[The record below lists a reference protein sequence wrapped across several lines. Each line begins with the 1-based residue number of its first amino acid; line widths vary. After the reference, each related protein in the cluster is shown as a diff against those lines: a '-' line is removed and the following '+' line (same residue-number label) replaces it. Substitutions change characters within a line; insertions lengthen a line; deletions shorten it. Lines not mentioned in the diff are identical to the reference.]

1 MEGNLVRL
9 SVEID
14 EPEFDRA
21 LGDVVRTLAQQV
33 RVPGFRPGKVPR
45 KVLEA
50 RMGGAGALRAEALRE
65 SLPDFYA
72 RAVVDTELDPIAQPE
87 IDITGGE
94 DGGAVSFDAVVQVRP
109 LVAIPGYDGLQVTL
123 PGLAVSEEEVQSQLD
138 RLRENDAEL
147 DVVDRP
153 AIDGDL
159 VTIDLHGNDA
169 SGAEVVGV
177 DDYLYE
183 VGSRLGGARARRRA
197 ARRQGRRH
205 PRLRRGQPQRARA
218 ERRVPGARQGG
229 QGQEAARGHRR
240 VGGRELRV
248 RHGGRAAGRHRDPD
262 RPREADAE
270 SDGAA
275 PEDASRPWPE
285 LVTDDEVPEVLV
297 DAEVNERLHDLQHR
311 LEAQK
316 LGLAEYFQATG
327 TSPDELLAAV
337 RVDAQ
342 AAVKADLA
350 LRALVEAEELTLSD
364 EELDAEIATMA
375 ERMGT
380 TPAELRRQLDTAG
393 RTGAVRSEL
402 RKGKALEWLLDHV
415 DLFDEEG
422 NPMSRDDL
430 RVDASGEGDSRAERG
445 ERVKM
450 QNPGDPMKAYNYLVP
465 TVIESS
471 NRGERAYDL
480 YSRLL
485 RERII
490 FLGTPVDDAVANLI
504 CAQMLFLESEEPDK
518 DIHLYI
524 NSPGGEITALF
535 AIYDTLKFIKADVS
549 TFCFGQAAS
558 AAAVLL
564 AAGAKGKRFAL
575 PHARVL
581 LHQPWGGVEGQAS
594 DIELQAKEILRMRDL
609 LSGMLAEDTGQT
621 QEKVAQDTDRDFI
634 MTAEEAVTY
643 GVIDEVI
650 TARTVAP
657 LEAIGAA

>member
-21 LGDVVRTLAQQV
+21 LGDVVRSLAQQV

-50 RMGGAGALRAEALRE
+50 RMGGSGALRAEALRE

-94 DGGAVSFDAVVQVRP
+94 DEGAVSFDAVVQVRP
-109 LVAIPGYDGLQVTL
+109 TVAIPGYDGLQVTL
-123 PGLAVSEEEVQSQLD
+123 PSLSVTEEEIQSQLD

-147 DVVDRP
+147 DVVGRP

-183 VGSRLGGARARRRA
+183 VGSASVVPELDAELHGAKAGAILAFDTANPDDPEQKVAFRVLVKEVKVKKLPEATDEWA
-197 ARRQGRRH
+197 AESSEF
-205 PRLRRGQPQRARA
+205 AT
-218 ERRVPGARQGG
+218 VD
-229 QGQEAARGHRR
+229 
-240 VGGRELRV
+240 ELRSDIET
-248 RHGGRAAGRHRDPD
+248 RIGRVKLMQTQMALRQKTI
-262 RPREADAE
+262 DAL
-270 SDGAA
+270 A
-275 PEDASRPWPE
+275 E
-285 LVTDDEVPEVLV
+285 LVTDDAVPEVLV

-316 LGLAEYFQATG
+316 LGLPEYFQATG
-327 TSPDELLAAV
+327 TTPDELLAAV

-350 LRALVEAEELTLSD
+350 LRALVEAEELTLTDD
-364 EELDAEIATMA
+364 ELLAEIVTMA

-380 TPAELRRQLDTAG
+380 TPTELRRQLDTAG

-415 DLFDEEG
+415 DLIDEEG

-430 RVDASGEGDSRAERG
+430 RVNASGEGEVEQSE
-445 ERVKM
+445 
-450 QNPGDPMKAYNYLVP
+450 
-465 TVIESS
+465 
-471 NRGERAYDL
+471 
-480 YSRLL
+480 
-485 RERII
+485 
-490 FLGTPVDDAVANLI
+490 
-504 CAQMLFLESEEPDK
+504 ESE
-518 DIHLYI
+518 
-524 NSPGGEITALF
+524 
-535 AIYDTLKFIKADVS
+535 
-549 TFCFGQAAS
+549 
-558 AAAVLL
+558 
-564 AAGAKGKRFAL
+564 
-575 PHARVL
+575 
-581 LHQPWGGVEGQAS
+581 
-594 DIELQAKEILRMRDL
+594 
-609 LSGMLAEDTGQT
+609 
-621 QEKVAQDTDRDFI
+621 
-634 MTAEEAVTY
+634 
-643 GVIDEVI
+643 
-650 TARTVAP
+650 
-657 LEAIGAA
+657 

>member
-1 MEGNLVRL
+1 MRATTEPLEGNLVRL

-21 LGDVVRTLAQQV
+21 LGDVVRSLAQQV

-123 PGLAVSEEEVQSQLD
+123 PGLTVSEDDVQQQLD

-147 DVVDRP
+147 EAVDRP

-183 VGSRLGGARARRRA
+183 VGSGTIVPELDAELHGAKAGAILAFDAPNPNTPEENVAFRVLVKEVKVKKLPDATDEWA
-197 ARRQGRRH
+197 A
-205 PRLRRGQPQRARA
+205 
-218 ERRVPGARQGG
+218 ESSEFETVD
-229 QGQEAARGHRR
+229 
-240 VGGRELRV
+240 ELRADIES
-248 RHGGRAAGRHRDPD
+248 RIGRVKLVQSQMALRQKAIEALAGLVSDDDVPD
-262 RPREADAE
+262 
-270 SDGAA
+270 
-275 PEDASRPWPE
+275 
-285 LVTDDEVPEVLV
+285 VLV
-297 DAEVNERLHDLQHR
+297 DVEVNERIHELQHR
-311 LEAQK
+311 LEAQNI
-316 LGLAEYFQATG
+316 GLPEYFQATG
-327 TSPDELLAAV
+327 SSPDDLLSTV

-350 LRALVEAEELTLSD
+350 LRAVVEAEELTLTD
-364 EELDAEIATMA
+364 EELEAEVATMA

-380 TPAELRRQLDTAG
+380 SPAELRRQLDTAG

-402 RKGKALEWLLDHV
+402 RKRKALEWLLDHV

-430 RVDASGEGDSRAERG
+430 EADASKDGEAEQH
-445 ERVKM
+445 E
-450 QNPGDPMKAYNYLVP
+450 
-465 TVIESS
+465 
-471 NRGERAYDL
+471 
-480 YSRLL
+480 
-485 RERII
+485 
-490 FLGTPVDDAVANLI
+490 
-504 CAQMLFLESEEPDK
+504 ESE
-518 DIHLYI
+518 
-524 NSPGGEITALF
+524 
-535 AIYDTLKFIKADVS
+535 
-549 TFCFGQAAS
+549 
-558 AAAVLL
+558 
-564 AAGAKGKRFAL
+564 
-575 PHARVL
+575 
-581 LHQPWGGVEGQAS
+581 
-594 DIELQAKEILRMRDL
+594 
-609 LSGMLAEDTGQT
+609 
-621 QEKVAQDTDRDFI
+621 
-634 MTAEEAVTY
+634 
-643 GVIDEVI
+643 
-650 TARTVAP
+650 
-657 LEAIGAA
+657 